1 MLVELS
7 AGLTDENS
15 VLNLRRV
22 LALGPWCWP
31 AEGDAALA
39 HARHASGC
47 AEPPAPAVGSA
58 LAVTVGEHGGCL
70 WALRERPDRAPASVF
85 GAQASARWEAAICAL
100 PRSLPVLW
108 SSVRRHREP
117 PFPWHL
123 GSHAR
128 GGRGIAVPERTVDG
142 PSVGLS
148 FFLCLASRVLRV
160 PVATDVVAT
169 ATLDAFGAVGPVE
182 GLDLKIETVLDG
194 APRVRRLVVAGA
206 QVDRARALCGG
217 RLEVLGV
224 RNAAEAA
231 ELLLTDLAAR
241 IVGVEGTSRRELVR
255 SFFRLAMGGPRELL
269 DWSPV
274 AKAARLALAEWR
286 DLPDDER
293 YPLELA
299 AAVAERHQRN
309 RGSLRLPPRSWLEA
323 LSTPVR
329 VNVLAHLVQQ
339 SADTG
344 DPPSKQTLALA
355 RRDLP
360 MDAKHGFAP
369 QLRLMGAVARLESF
383 CGNPA
388 RALKRQRLLAECHL
402 ANQGYEDVSQPLCE
416 WIRLAGALGDRES
429 LAAAE
434 AFFDEGQ
441 TIGVFSPADLGYLQ
455 LARAR
460 AEVQAGAPTPAV
472 LESLRR
478 LADDAAVADHV
489 RRSAARWAIACGR
502 SLGLADEAAAAQGR
516 LSAACPEGDPDARA
530 FACLAA
536 LDAALAAGDGEAAAA
551 AVASLE
557 ACQPGLL
564 RHLTEDREPAER
576 PAHVARWFPY

>member
-7 AGLTDENS
+7 ARLTDENS

-22 LALGPWCWP
+22 LTLGPWCWP
-31 AEGDAALA
+31 AEGDPALP

-47 AEPPAPAVGSA
+47 EDPPAPAVGSV
-58 LAVTVGEHGGCL
+58 LAVTVGGHGGCL
-70 WALRERPDRAPASVF
+70 WALRERPDRPPASVF
-85 GAQASARWEAAICAL
+85 GEQASARWDDAICAL

-108 SSVRRHREP
+108 ASVRRHRARP
-117 PFPWHL
+117 SPWHL
-123 GSHAR
+123 GGHAR
-128 GGRGIAVPERTVDG
+128 AGRGIVLPEPTVDG
-142 PSVGLS
+142 PSIGLA
-148 FFLCLASRVLRV
+148 FFLCLASRVLGV

-182 GLDLKIETVLDG
+182 GLELKVDTVLAV
-194 APRVRRLVVAGA
+194 APRVRRLVVAAA
-206 QVDRARALCGG
+206 QVDRARALCAG

-241 IVGVEGTSRRELVR
+241 IVGVEGASRRELVR
-255 SFFRLAMGGPRELL
+255 SFFRLAMGGQRELL

-293 YPLELA
+293 YTLELG

-309 RGSLRLPPRSWLEA
+309 RGSLRLPPRSWLDS

-355 RRDLP
+355 RKDLP
-360 MDAKHGFAP
+360 IDARHGYAP

-402 ANQGYEDVSQPLCE
+402 ANQSYEDVSQPLCE

-429 LAAAE
+429 LTAAG

-441 TIGVFSPADLGYLQ
+441 MLGVFSPADLGYLQ

-460 AEVQAGAPTPAV
+460 AGVQAGEPTRAA

-478 LADDAAVADHV
+478 LAGDAAVSDHV

-502 SLGLADEAAAAQGR
+502 ALGLADEAAAARAR
-516 LSAACPEGDPDARA
+516 LSAACPEDDPDARV

-536 LDAALAAGDGEAAAA
+536 LDAALASGDTTAANA
-551 AVASLE
+551 AVASLLE
-557 ACQPGLL
+557 CQPGLM
-564 RHLTEDREPAER
+564 RHLTEEREPAER